1 VNFEG
6 KKKGGGNKHT
16 QQHPA
21 PFLQPLDHCS
31 WSCFRCRLG
40 RWCTCRISELASRGL
55 LGRRRR
61 WRRRCCLE
69 GVVSDGLEEG
79 NDLKR
84 GGEEDNG
91 RGEGGVGGEGGKT
104 MWVGGFG
111 D

>member
-1 VNFEG
+1 M
-6 KKKGGGNKHT
+6 
-16 QQHPA
+16 
-21 PFLQPLDHCS
+21 
-31 WSCFRCRLG
+31 
-40 RWCTCRISELASRGL
+40 ASRGL
-55 LGRRRR
+55 LGLRRR